1 MTQRKKR
8 DVAYIFACSSL
19 VASLLLWTGIIR
31 GYVAQ
36 NLHGSP
42 TFTEQQTV
50 WEGALFSVGEAVHLV
65 AEAIA
70 ENIHS
75 AAPSTAATLIV
86 PEEVVGRSD
95 TLSPPQNDNIPS
107 DELSQW
113 EVSQAYSMSIPTLGI
128 RTPIL
133 LPSMRFW
140 ASRQWNLLEEQ
151 MQVGLRH
158 GSVAYPHSAIPGE
171 MGNLI
176 IAGHSSPPTQRAA
189 ESAYGSLFERVPEL
203 EIGDQII
210 VTKNG
215 KRMTYSVSDSTVV
228 SPSETEVLRQQDD
241 ESVIKLI
248 TCFPVGTTKDRM
260 VVTAHLV
267 E

>member
-1 MTQRKKR
+1 MQKNL
-8 DVAYIFACSSL
+8 DVSS
-19 VASLLLWTGIIR
+19 V
-31 GYVAQ
+31 
-36 NLHGSP
+36 
-42 TFTEQQTV
+42 FTEEKTV
-50 WEGALFSVGEAVHLV
+50 WEGALFSAGEAVHSV

-75 AAPSTAATLIV
+75 AAPSTTANLVV
-86 PEEVVGRSD
+86 PEEVVGGTD
-95 TLSPPQNDNIPS
+95 TSTTTENDNVPS

-113 EVSQAYSMSIPTLGI
+113 EVSQAYSMSIPSLGI

-158 GSVAYPHSAIPGE
+158 GSVAYPHSVTPGE
-171 MGNLI
+171 VGNLI

-203 EIGDQII
+203 SIGDQIV
-210 VTKNG
+210 VTTNG
-215 KRMTYSVSDSTVV
+215 KRMTYAVSDSTVV
-228 SPSETEVLRQQDD
+228 SPSETEVLLQQND

-260 VVTAHLV
+260 VVTARLV